1 MKKKSKRE
9 EILDRER
16 KILKETLDIIVQENS
31 ELKTELSDIQSN
43 VNENKMQLKQVIN
56 SITDKNTA
64 VEILTNQIE
73 QLRQKFYDFQLKQKM
88 QSLLNN
94 NISEDVINSKGN
106 DTNNNNSNNT
116 NNKLM
121 HIKEEQEKNMKEKE
135 EQMKTIEGK
144 IERQKNFF
152 DNQQE
157 IRNEII
163 NLKRDVNFLQQ
174 KINEHKSKFILY
186 QHNCDIQNYFKHN
199 DLNNIKKFLNK
210 SQKDNLIYL
219 VTNSGN
225 VYKIYKREDLSKNNF
240 LNGIN
245 LDFIS
250 TQRQNEII
258 NIREKIKKD
267 IAVRKLMEE
276 RLREKVKP
284 VEEADAKALY
294 ANVEAVLKNNTKKLK
309 ALEKED
315 PAKLKEAQL
324 IAAKIKQL
332 TGEQV
337 RIGHIYLAVTKD
349 MSAEEA
355 KQKEKKANAGKI
367 YIYSDDDKYSW
378 GLYINGYMVD
388 RKSVV

>member
-1 MKKKSKRE
+1 MKKKNKRE

-31 ELKTELSDIQSN
+31 ELKSELMDIQSN

-64 VEILTNQIE
+64 VDILTSQIE
-73 QLRQKFYDFQLKQKM
+73 QLRQKFYDLQLKQKM

-94 NISEDVINSKGN
+94 NISEDVINSRGN
-106 DTNNNNSNNT
+106 DTNNNSNNP

-121 HIKEEQEKNMKEKE
+121 HIKEEEEKNMREKE

-157 IRNEII
+157 IINEII

-210 SQKDNLIYL
+210 SKKDNLIL
-219 VTNSGN
+219 
-225 VYKIYKREDLSKNNF
+225 KINHLK
-240 LNGIN
+240 
-245 LDFIS
+245 
-250 TQRQNEII
+250 II
-258 NIREKIKKD
+258 
-267 IAVRKLMEE
+267 
-276 RLREKVKP
+276 
-284 VEEADAKALY
+284 
-294 ANVEAVLKNNTKKLK
+294 
-309 ALEKED
+309 
-315 PAKLKEAQL
+315 
-324 IAAKIKQL
+324 
-332 TGEQV
+332 
-337 RIGHIYLAVTKD
+337 
-349 MSAEEA
+349 
-355 KQKEKKANAGKI
+355 
-367 YIYSDDDKYSW
+367 
-378 GLYINGYMVD
+378 
-388 RKSVV
+388 

>member
-1 MKKKSKRE
+1 MKKKNKRE

-31 ELKTELSDIQSN
+31 ELKSELMDIQSN

-64 VEILTNQIE
+64 VDILTNQIE
-73 QLRQKFYDFQLKQKM
+73 QLRQKFYDLQLKQKM

-94 NISEDVINSKGN
+94 NISEDVINSRGN
-106 DTNNNNSNNT
+106 DTNNNSNNP

-121 HIKEEQEKNMKEKE
+121 HIKEEEEKNMREKE

-157 IRNEII
+157 IINEII

-210 SQKDNLIYL
+210 SKKDNLIYL

-225 VYKIYKREDLSKNNF
+225 VYKINKRDDLSKNNF
-240 LNGIN
+240 INGIN

-258 NIREKIKKD
+258 NIREKIKND
-267 IAVRKLMEE
+267 IDSDYYSRKFNLSDNPINENIDIIIHSAIN
-276 RLREKVKP
+276 P
-284 VEEADAKALY
+284 NY
-294 ANVEAVLKNNTKKLK
+294 
-309 ALEKED
+309 
-315 PAKLKEAQL
+315 
-324 IAAKIKQL
+324 
-332 TGEQV
+332 
-337 RIGHIYLAVTKD
+337 IY
-349 MSAEEA
+349 
-355 KQKEKKANAGKI
+355 EKKAYTIFDNFGKSKQI
-367 YIYSDDDKYSW
+367 QNEKNSRNIKKQERVNSYVNQLLKDNFV
-378 GLYINGYMVD
+378 L
-388 RKSVV
+388 

>member
-121 HIKEEQEKNMKEKE
+121 HIKEEEGKNMKEKE

-144 IERQKNFF
+144 IKRQKNFF

-267 IAVRKLMEE
+267 IDSDYYSRKLN
-276 RLREKVKP
+276 LS
-284 VEEADAKALY
+284 
-294 ANVEAVLKNNTKKLK
+294 NNEINENIDIIIHS
-309 ALEKED
+309 AIN
-315 PAKLKEAQL
+315 PNY
-324 IAAKIKQL
+324 
-332 TGEQV
+332 
-337 RIGHIYLAVTKD
+337 IYD
-349 MSAEEA
+349 
-355 KQKEKKANAGKI
+355 KKA
-367 YIYSDDDKYSW
+367 YSFFDHFDASKQIQNEKNSRNIKKQERVNSYVNQLLKDNFV
-378 GLYINGYMVD
+378 L
-388 RKSVV
+388 

>member
-1 MKKKSKRE
+1 MKKKNKKE
-9 EILDRER
+9 ELLDRER
-16 KILKETLDIIVQENS
+16 KILKETLDIVVQENS
-31 ELKTELSDIQSN
+31 ELKSILSDIQSN

-64 VEILTNQIE
+64 VDILTNQIE
-73 QLRQKFYDFQLKQKM
+73 QLRQKFYDLQLKQKM

-106 DTNNNNSNNT
+106 ETNNNNNIPNT
-116 NNKLM
+116 KLM
-121 HIKEEQEKNMKEKE
+121 HIKEEEEKNIKGKE
-135 EQMKTIEGK
+135 ELMKTIEGK
-144 IERQKNFF
+144 FERQKNFF
-152 DNQQE
+152 DKQQE

-174 KINEHKSKFILY
+174 KINEHKSKYILY
-186 QHNCDIQNYFKHN
+186 QNNCDIQNYFKYN

-225 VYKIYKREDLSKNNF
+225 VYKIYKREDIKKNNF

-267 IAVRKLMEE
+267 IDNDYYSRKLN
-276 RLREKVKP
+276 LS
-284 VEEADAKALY
+284 
-294 ANVEAVLKNNTKKLK
+294 NNEINENIDIIIHS
-309 ALEKED
+309 AIN
-315 PAKLKEAQL
+315 PNY
-324 IAAKIKQL
+324 
-332 TGEQV
+332 
-337 RIGHIYLAVTKD
+337 IYD
-349 MSAEEA
+349 
-355 KQKEKKANAGKI
+355 KKA
-367 YIYSDDDKYSW
+367 YSFFDHFDASKQIQNEKNSRNIKKKEIVNNYVNKLLKDNFV
-378 GLYINGYMVD
+378 L
-388 RKSVV
+388 